1 VRDATTASSLAG
13 AVITRETVSRSGT
26 ATTSATGATVVGVP
40 RGPVKLVGELT
51 GYTAGEPVVVYPE
64 VCNHEVPLV
73 MSPVMQA
80 TGWRIVLT
88 WSMAAFDVD
97 FYVYWGTTSNPLR
110 LQEQE
115 YTIDESG
122 CG

>member
-1 VRDATTASSLAG
+1 MRDATTASSLAG
-13 AVITRETVSRSGT
+13 VVITPETVSRSGT

-51 GYTAGEPVVVYPE
+51 GCTAGEPVVVYPE

-88 WSMAAFDVD
+88 WSMAPFDVD

-110 LQEQE
+110 
-115 YTIDESG
+115 
-122 CG
+122 